1 MHHLTVSLRRLRQI
15 VCRFFCSFYQL
26 DLLSVSFVRRLLL
39 ILPLLII
46 GFSAAMAWGD
56 AFKLTN
62 GETLNG
68 EVLPTSANDQG
79 VQVKIGEGEYQRVPW
94 ANFSQDDL
102 KNFAKNQR
110 MQPFVEPF
118 IEPNPEEKV
127 KKTEVNIKQP
137 PRLERPPRQS
147 LFGAFFSSGLGV
159 FVMLLLYGATIYA
172 GFEVAIFRAQPP
184 LLVCGLSAVPFLG
197 ILSPIVFLAL
207 RTNVKGTAP
216 AVEAPTEA
224 KPQPAAV
231 TEQALN
237 PMLDEKIAHPS
248 GLKLAHTEEAKSTLP
263 ETITY
268 QRGQFTFNRRFF
280 ETKFPG
286 FFGVVR
292 REAEKD
298 MVLVIKSSRGEYT
311 TQRISRIAA
320 NDLHVQVQRGVA
332 TEEVMVP
339 FQEIKELRLKHKD
352 A

>member
-1 MHHLTVSLRRLRQI
+1 MHPLEWF
-15 VCRFFCSFYQL
+15 CRFFSSFYHG
-26 DLLSVSFVRRLLL
+26 DLLSIDVVRRIVL
-39 ILPLLII
+39 ILPMLVF
-46 GFSAAMAWGD
+46 GFFAAIASAD
-56 AFKLTN
+56 AFKLNN
-62 GETLNG
+62 GDTLNG

-94 ANFSQDDL
+94 ANFSQEDL
-102 KNFAKNQR
+102 KTFAKNQR

-127 KKTEVNIKQP
+127 KKTEVNLKQP
-137 PRLERPPRQS
+137 PRLERPTRQS
-147 LFGAFFSSGLGV
+147 LFGAFFSSGLGI
-159 FVMLLLYGATIYA
+159 FVMLLLYAATIYA

-184 LLVCGLSAVPFLG
+184 LLVCGLSAIPLLG
-197 ILSPIVFLAL
+197 IFSPILFLAL
-207 RTNVKGTAP
+207 PTNVKGSAP
-216 AVEAPTEA
+216 ATETQTEP
-224 KPQPAAV
+224 KPQPVAV
-231 TEQALN
+231 AEQAVN
-237 PMLDEKIAHPS
+237 PMLDEKAAHPS
-248 GLKLAHTEEAKSTLP
+248 GLKLAHTEETKPNLP
-263 ETITY
+263 ETVTY

-292 REAEKD
+292 RDAEKD
-298 MVLVIKSSRGEYT
+298 MVLVIKSTRGEYT

-320 NDLHVQVQRGVA
+320 NDLHVQIQRGAA

>member
-1 MHHLTVSLRRLRQI
+1 MRANT
-15 VCRFFCSFYQL
+15 RFFCSFYQRL
-26 DLLSVSFVRRLLL
+26 LLSHGLVRRLLL
-39 ILPLLII
+39 ILPLLL
-46 GFSAAMAWGD
+46 GFSSAVLWAD
-56 AFKLTN
+56 TFKLTN
-62 GETLNG
+62 GETVNG

-79 VQVKIGEGEYQRVPW
+79 VQVKVGDGEYQRVPW

-110 MQPFVEPF
+110 MEPFVEPF

-127 KKTEVNIKQP
+127 KRTEVNIKAP
-137 PRLERPPRQS
+137 PKLERPARQS
-147 LFGAFFSSGLGV
+147 LFGAFFSSGLGI
-159 FVMLLLYGATIYA
+159 FVMILLYAANIYA

-197 ILSPIVFLAL
+197 ILSPIIFLCL
-207 RTNVKGTAP
+207 PTNVKATPPAVETAP
-216 AVEAPTEA
+216 AEP
-224 KPQPAAV
+224 KPLAAAAATPDV
-231 TEQALN
+231 N
-237 PMLDEKIAHPS
+237 PMLGEGVAHPG
-248 GLKLAHTEEAKSTLP
+248 GLKLAHTEETKSTLP

-280 ETKFPG
+280 ETKFPA

-292 REAEKD
+292 READKD
-298 MVLVIKSSRGEYT
+298 MVLVIKSNRGEYT

-320 NDLHVQVQRGVA
+320 NDLHVQVQKGAA
-332 TEEVMVP
+332 TEEIMVP

>member
-1 MHHLTVSLRRLRQI
+1 
-15 VCRFFCSFYQL
+15 
-26 DLLSVSFVRRLLL
+26 VRRFVI
-39 ILPLLII
+39 ILPLLLL
-46 GFSAAMAWGD
+46 GFSGAIARAE
-56 AFKLTN
+56 ALKLAN

-127 KKTEVNIKQP
+127 KKTEVNLKQP
-137 PRLERPPRQS
+137 PRLERPPSQT
-147 LFGAFFSSGLGV
+147 LLVAFFSSGLGI
-159 FVMLLLYGATIYA
+159 FVMLLLYAATIYA

-184 LLVCGLSAVPFLG
+184 LLVCGLSAIPFLG
-197 ILSPIVFLAL
+197 VLSPIIFVAL
-207 RTNVKGTAP
+207 PTNVKSAAP
-216 AVEAPTEA
+216 ALDVPTEP
-224 KPQPAAV
+224 KPQFVA
-231 TEQALN
+231 EQGIN
-237 PMLDEKIAHPS
+237 PMLDDKVAHPS

-263 ETITY
+263 ETVTF

-292 REAEKD
+292 RDAEKD
-298 MVLVIKSSRGEYT
+298 MVLVIKSTRGEYT

-320 NDLHVQVQRGVA
+320 NDLHVQVQRGAA

>member
-1 MHHLTVSLRRLRQI
+1 ME
-15 VCRFFCSFYQL
+15 CRSFFCSFWHTH
-26 DLLSVSFVRRLLL
+26 LLSSAIVRSSLL
-39 ILPLLII
+39 ILFVALLV
-46 GFSAAMAWGD
+46 FSAAMTRAEE
-56 AFKLTN
+56 FKLTN
-62 GETLNG
+62 GETVTG

-79 VQVKIGEGEYQRVPW
+79 VQVKVGEGQYQRVPW
-94 ANFSQDDL
+94 ASFSQDDL
-102 KNFAKNQR
+102 KNFSKNQR

-118 IEPNPEEKV
+118 IEPNPEAKV

-137 PRLERPPRQS
+137 PRLERPAKQS

-159 FVMLLLYGATIYA
+159 FVMLLLYAATIYA
-172 GFEVAIFRAQPP
+172 AFEVAIFRARPP

-197 ILSPIVFLAL
+197 ILSPIIFLSL
-207 RTNVKGTAP
+207 RTNVKSSAQPVESP
-216 AVEAPTEA
+216 AEA
-224 KPQPAAV
+224 KPQPAAASEAEV
-231 TEQALN
+231 N
-237 PMLDEKIAHPS
+237 PMLAEGAAHPS
-248 GLKLAHTEEAKSTLP
+248 GLKIAHTEVAKSTLP
-263 ETITY
+263 EPITY

-320 NDLHVQVQRGVA
+320 NDLHVQIQRGAV
-332 TEEVMVP
+332 TEEIMVP
-339 FQEIKELRLKHKD
+339 FQEIKELCLKHKD

>member
-1 MHHLTVSLRRLRQI
+1 
-15 VCRFFCSFYQL
+15 
-26 DLLSVSFVRRLLL
+26 VRRFVI
-39 ILPLLII
+39 ILPLLLL
-46 GFSAAMAWGD
+46 GFSGAIARAE
-56 AFKLTN
+56 ALKLAN

-110 MQPFVEPF
+110 MKPFVEPF

-127 KKTEVNIKQP
+127 KKTEVNLKQP
-137 PRLERPPRQS
+137 PRLERPPSQT
-147 LFGAFFSSGLGV
+147 LLVAFFSSGLGI
-159 FVMLLLYGATIYA
+159 FVMLLLYAATIYA

-184 LLVCGLSAVPFLG
+184 LLVCGLSAIPFLG
-197 ILSPIVFLAL
+197 VLSPIIFVAL
-207 RTNVKGTAP
+207 PTNVKSAAP
-216 AVEAPTEA
+216 ALDVPTEP
-224 KPQPAAV
+224 KPQFVA
-231 TEQALN
+231 EQGIN
-237 PMLDEKIAHPS
+237 PMLDDKVAHPS

-263 ETITY
+263 ETVTF

-292 REAEKD
+292 RDAEKD
-298 MVLVIKSSRGEYT
+298 MVLVIKSTRGEYT

-320 NDLHVQVQRGVA
+320 NDLHVQVQRGAA

>member
-1 MHHLTVSLRRLRQI
+1 M
-15 VCRFFCSFYQL
+15 
-26 DLLSVSFVRRLLL
+26 
-39 ILPLLII
+39 LPLLVS
-46 GFSAAMAWGD
+46 GFSGAIAWAG
-56 AFKLTN
+56 AYKLAN

-79 VQVKIGEGEYQRVPW
+79 VQVKVGEGEYQRVPW

-127 KKTEVNIKQP
+127 KKTEVHIKPP
-137 PRLERPPRQS
+137 PRLERPARQS
-147 LFGAFFSSGLGV
+147 LFGAFFSSGLGI
-159 FVMLLLYGATIYA
+159 FIMLLLYAATIYA

-197 ILSPIVFLAL
+197 IFAPIVFLIL
-207 RTNVKGTAP
+207 STNVKGGAEP
-216 AVEAPTEA
+216 VEAPSTVEA
-224 KPQPAAV
+224 VPHPAAEAEAAV
-231 TEQALN
+231 N
-237 PMLDEKIAHPS
+237 PMLDEKAAHPS
-248 GLKLAHTEEAKSTLP
+248 SLRLAHSEEPKSTLP

-298 MVLVIKSSRGEYT
+298 LVLVIKSS
-311 TQRISRIAA
+311 
-320 NDLHVQVQRGVA
+320 
-332 TEEVMVP
+332 
-339 FQEIKELRLKHKD
+339 
-352 A
+352 

>member
-1 MHHLTVSLRRLRQI
+1 ML
-15 VCRFFCSFYQL
+15 
-26 DLLSVSFVRRLLL
+26 LLSLYAT
-39 ILPLLII
+39 
-46 GFSAAMAWGD
+46 AAGAEI
-56 AFKLTN
+56 FKLTN
-62 GETLNG
+62 GESVTG

-79 VQVKIGEGEYQRVPW
+79 VQVKTGEGEYQRVPW

-137 PRLERPPRQS
+137 PRLERPAKQS

-159 FVMLLLYGATIYA
+159 FAMLILYAAIIYA
-172 GFEVAIFRAQPP
+172 AFEVAIFRARPP

-197 ILSPIVFLAL
+197 ILSPIIFLIL
-207 RTNVKGTAP
+207 PTNVKGAAQP
-216 AVEAPTEA
+216 VEAPTEA
-224 KPQPAAV
+224 KPQPTAV
-231 TEQALN
+231 ADGAVN
-237 PMLDEKIAHPS
+237 PMLDEKAAHPS
-248 GLKLAHTEEAKSTLP
+248 GLKLAHSEETAKPALP

-286 FFGVVR
+286 FFGVIR

-298 MVLVIKSSRGEYT
+298 LVLVIRSTRGEYT

-320 NDLHVQVQRGVA
+320 NDLHVQIQKGAA

>member
-1 MHHLTVSLRRLRQI
+1 ML
-15 VCRFFCSFYQL
+15 
-26 DLLSVSFVRRLLL
+26 LLSTAVVRRLIL
-39 ILPLLII
+39 ILPLL
-46 GFSAAMAWGD
+46 SLVLSEAPSWAD
-56 AFKLTN
+56 AYKLTN

-79 VQVKIGEGEYQRVPW
+79 VQVKVGEGDYQRVPW
-94 ANFSQDDL
+94 ANFSQEDL

-118 IEPNPEEKV
+118 IEPNPDAKV
-127 KKTEVNIKQP
+127 KRTEVNIKQP

-147 LFGAFFSSGLGV
+147 LFGAFFGSGVGI
-159 FVMLLLYGATIYA
+159 FMMVMLYAANIYA

-184 LLVCGLSAVPFLG
+184 IMVCGLSAVPLLGFIAPIAFLC
-197 ILSPIVFLAL
+197 LP
-207 RTNVKGTAP
+207 TNVKSSAP
-216 AVEAPTEA
+216 AVETVAGEPKPAPV
-224 KPQPAAV
+224 AAGA
-231 TEQALN
+231 EQEVN
-237 PMLDEKIAHPS
+237 PMLGEGVAHPS
-248 GLKLAHTEEAKSTLP
+248 ALKLAHTEEKKSTLP

-292 REAEKD
+292 REAERD

-320 NDLHVQVQRGVA
+320 NDLHVQVQHGAA

-339 FQEIKELRLKHKD
+339 FQEIKEIRLKHKD